1 MKSKFNY
8 ARKTGVKDYVAVEYV
23 PDGNKKI
30 PPPLHACYNH
40 SPLMSLDPSMK
51 NKKGE
56 TRVEN
61 SINES
66 KSYLDTML
74 DYFAHPVDDGV
85 SIFTTSSK
93 KF

>member
-1 MKSKFNY
+1 
-8 ARKTGVKDYVAVEYV
+8 
-23 PDGNKKI
+23 
-30 PPPLHACYNH
+30 
-40 SPLMSLDPSMK
+40 MSLDPSMK

-74 DYFAHPVDDGV
+74 DYFAHPVA
-85 SIFTTSSK
+85 SK
-93 KF
+93 NLI